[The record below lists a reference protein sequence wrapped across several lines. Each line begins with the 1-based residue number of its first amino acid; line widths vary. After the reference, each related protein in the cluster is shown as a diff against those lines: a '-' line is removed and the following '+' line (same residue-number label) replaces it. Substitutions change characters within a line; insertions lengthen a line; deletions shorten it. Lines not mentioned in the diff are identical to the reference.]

1 MSHNHASNNKPAPCI
16 VDYGTIVNKEDIKR
30 LLNDLCHVR
39 YSHSIDSQLQSEGQ
53 GYILE
58 VFNESNQSTLIA
70 NGSIYINVQSF
81 DYLQL
86 SKSSTDET
94 YFDLVQEHRIL
105 RLIPIAVQNSEQ
117 ILTRNFDA
125 ATIEAMVT
133 DVLSAR
139 LDVQLDDDF

>member
-1 MSHNHASNNKPAPCI
+1 MSTNPAPDNKPAPCI
-16 VDYGTIVNKEDIKR
+16 VDFGTVVNKDDMRR

-39 YSHSIDSQLQSEGQ
+39 YFHSIDRQLLSEGQ

-58 VFNESNQSTLIA
+58 VFNDDRQSTLIA
-70 NGSIYINVQSF
+70 NGNIYINVQSF

-86 SKSSTDET
+86 SQSSSQET
-94 YFDLVQEHRIL
+94 CFDLVQEHRTL
-105 RLIPIAVQNSEQ
+105 RLIPVSVQNSEQ
-117 ILTRNFDA
+117 ILTRNIDA

-133 DVLSAR
+133 DALSAR

>member
-1 MSHNHASNNKPAPCI
+1 MSTNPASNNKPAPCI
-16 VDYGTIVNKEDIKR
+16 VDFGTIVNKDDIKR

-39 YSHSIDSQLQSEGQ
+39 YFHSIDSQLQSEGQ

-58 VFNESNQSTLIA
+58 VFNEPNQSTLIA

-86 SKSSTDET
+86 SQSACDET
-94 YFDLVQEHRIL
+94 CFDLVQEHRIL
-105 RLIPIAVQNSEQ
+105 RLIPICVQNSEQ
-117 ILTRNFDA
+117 ILTRNIDA